1 MLVNVQE
8 SGGSLDDRIERVQ
21 TAWQALRGE
30 SPEVWS
36 YVCDVFPE
44 AAFVKYGDYANPKYW
59 RVPYTLEDSAVTF
72 APREQW
78 ASYTLD
84 YVPVTAATETSPT
97 AATETVQTTPVQL
110 ATPDTSPVE
119 AATPAPTPEP
129 SPSVEVVGVE
139 NAAEITTVEESFTGF
154 LEAVGKK
161 TEAVII
167 VQGESAN
174 GRLYTEAALHS
185 GIPIFTGRPVFA
197 DHPTSVE
204 ETQRPERSVRD
215 VVGRLGQAYV
225 GQDKHGEPAL
235 RAPLIISES
244 ETGLRTKIKE
254 GILGD
259 LSIRA
264 QGSGRRNGDGMFVV
278 ERFLAHPHTS
288 VDLVTVGAAGGY
300 VDLAESLRETET
312 NEATADGN
320 TAPSPDPVAAVSVET
335 TSRVIPVQEAE
346 PSAEILLLRESQRQ
360 LLEENTR
367 LFRQAR
373 SLEGGL
379 HLQRLLRDST
389 LPTPSRQRLVEQ
401 AKSLIEAYSTH
412 GSPQSPEQL
421 QTALAGLVE
430 AEKAYLA
437 QVLPHGVVTGLH
449 APFGEEKTVENLLT
463 EAFKGLVPDALLG
476 VAVRG
481 RHAV

>member
-1 MLVNVQE
+1 MLVHFQE
-8 SGGSLDDRIERVQ
+8 SGGSLDDLIERVR
-21 TAWQALRGE
+21 TAWQTLRGE

-36 YVCDVFPE
+36 YVCDIFPE

-59 RVPYTLEDSAVTF
+59 RVPYTLDEGGVTF

-84 YVPVTAATETSPT
+84 YVPVTATTETTPT
-97 AATETVQTTPVQL
+97 EATETVRATPVQL
-110 ATPDTSPVE
+110 PTLDTAPVE
-119 AATPAPTPEP
+119 AATIAPNPNP
-129 SPSVEVVGVE
+129 IPPVEAVAVE

-174 GRLYTEAALHS
+174 GRHYTEAALHS
-185 GIPIFTGRPVFA
+185 GIPIFSGRPVFA

-225 GQDKHGEPAL
+225 GQDKHAQPAL

-259 LSIRA
+259 LSIHA
-264 QGSGRRNGDGMFVV
+264 QGSGRRNGDGVFVV

-300 VDLAESLRETET
+300 VDLAESLREPEPERTEMLLPAL
-312 NEATADGN
+312 NETEVNHAA
-320 TAPSPDPVAAVSVET
+320 PVAELA
-335 TSRVIPVQEAE
+335 PVQEAE
-346 PSAEILLLRESQRQ
+346 PSAEILRLRESQRQ

-389 LPTPSRQRLVEQ
+389 LPTPSRQRILGQ
-401 AKSLIEAYSTH
+401 AKSLIEVYSTH
-412 GSPQSPEQL
+412 GSPQTPEQL
-421 QTALAGLVE
+421 QTALTRLVE

-449 APFGEEKTVENLLT
+449 APLAEEKTVENLLT
-463 EAFKGLVPDALLG
+463 EAFQGLVPDALLA

>member
-1 MLVNVQE
+1 MLVNFQE
-8 SGGSLDDRIERVQ
+8 SGGSLDDVIERVR
-21 TAWQALRGE
+21 TAWQTPRGE

-36 YVCDVFPE
+36 YVCDVFPDH
-44 AAFVKYGDYANPKYW
+44 AYVKYGDYANPKYW
-59 RVPYTLEDSAVTF
+59 RVPYTRDENGVTF

-84 YVPVTAATETSPT
+84 YVPVTMASETSPT
-97 AATETVQTTPVQL
+97 ETTETVRTSSIQRPI
-110 ATPDTSPVE
+110 PDTPPVE
-119 AATPAPTPEP
+119 AATVAP
-129 SPSVEVVGVE
+129 SPNPIAPVEAVGVE
-139 NAAEITTVEESFTGF
+139 NTAEITTVEESFTGF

-174 GRLYTEAALHS
+174 GRHYTEAALHS

-225 GQDKHGEPAL
+225 GQDKHAQPAL

-259 LSIRA
+259 LSIHA
-264 QGSGRRNGDGMFVV
+264 QGSGRRNGDGVFVV
-278 ERFLAHPHTS
+278 ERFLNHPHTS

-300 VDLAESLRETET
+300 VDLAESLCETDTSEPT
-312 NEATADGN
+312 PEAAVTPA
-320 TAPSPDPVAAVSVET
+320 PDPVETPPVAAT
-335 TSRVIPVQEAE
+335 TPITEAE

-389 LPTPSRQRLVEQ
+389 LPNPSRQRVLEQ

-412 GSPQSPEQL
+412 GSPQTPEQL
-421 QTALAGLVE
+421 QTALAKLVE

-449 APFGEEKTVENLLT
+449 APVAEEKTVENLLT
-463 EAFKGLVPDALLG
+463 EAFQGLVPDALLS

>member
-1 MLVNVQE
+1 MLVNLQE
-8 SGGSLDDRIERVQ
+8 SGGSLDDLIERVR
-21 TAWQALRGE
+21 TAWQTLRGE

-36 YVCDVFPE
+36 YVCDVFPDH
-44 AAFVKYGDYANPKYW
+44 AYVKYGDYANPKYW
-59 RVPYTLEDSAVTF
+59 RVPYTLDESGVTF

-84 YVPVTAATETSPT
+84 YVPVTAEIPAVETTEATHAVDSPATPPSETI
-97 AATETVQTTPVQL
+97 V
-110 ATPDTSPVE
+110 ATPD
-119 AATPAPTPEP
+119 PTPET
-129 SPSVEVVGVE
+129 V
-139 NAAEITTVEESFTGF
+139 TVEESFTGF
-154 LEAVGKK
+154 LESVGKK

-174 GRLYTEAALHS
+174 GRHYTEAALHS
-185 GIPIFTGRPVFA
+185 GIPIFSGRPVFA

-225 GQDKHGEPAL
+225 GQDKHAQPAL

-259 LSIRA
+259 LSIHA
-264 QGSGRRNGDGMFVV
+264 QGSGRRNGDGVFVV

-312 NEATADGN
+312 NEATAEGN
-320 TAPSPDPVAAVSVET
+320 TAPLPDPVFAVSVET
-335 TSRVIPVQEAE
+335 TTPVQEAE
-346 PSAEILLLRESQRQ
+346 PSAEILRLRESQHQ

-389 LPTPSRQRLVEQ
+389 LPTPSRQRILEQ

-412 GSPQSPEQL
+412 GSPQTPEQL
-421 QTALAGLVE
+421 QTALARLVE

-449 APFGEEKTVENLLT
+449 APVAEEKTVENLLT
-463 EAFKGLVPDALLG
+463 EAFQGLVPDALLS

-481 RHAV
+481 RQAI

>member
-1 MLVNVQE
+1 MLVHFQE
-8 SGGSLDDRIERVQ
+8 SGGSLDDVIERVR
-21 TAWQALRGE
+21 TAWQTLRGE

-36 YVCDVFPE
+36 YVCDVFPDH
-44 AAFVKYGDYANPKYW
+44 AYVKYGDYANPKYW
-59 RVPYTLEDSAVTF
+59 RVPYTRDESGVTF

-84 YVPVTAATETSPT
+84 YVPVTAVETPPVETTQAVGEADRPTEATP
-97 AATETVQTTPVQL
+97 TPVT
-110 ATPDTSPVE
+110 APVTPD
-119 AATPAPTPEP
+119 PTPET
-129 SPSVEVVGVE
+129 V
-139 NAAEITTVEESFTGF
+139 TVEESFTGF

-174 GRLYTEAALHS
+174 GRHYTEAALHS

-197 DHPTSVE
+197 DHPTAVE

-225 GQDKHGEPAL
+225 GQDKHHQPAL

-259 LSIRA
+259 LSIHA
-264 QGSGRRNGDGMFVV
+264 QGSGRRNGEGVFVV
-278 ERFLAHPHTS
+278 ETFLNHPHTS

-300 VDLAESLRETET
+300 VDLAESLREAEPELTP
-312 NEATADGN
+312 AT
-320 TAPSPDPVAAVSVET
+320 PSVPTDTVET
-335 TSRVIPVQEAE
+335 TSAAETVQEAE

-360 LLEENTR
+360 LLEENTH

-389 LPTPSRQRLVEQ
+389 LPNPSRQRLLEQ

-412 GSPQSPEQL
+412 GSPQTPEQL
-421 QTALAGLVE
+421 QTALAKLVE

-449 APFGEEKTVENLLT
+449 APVAEEKTVENLLT
-463 EAFKGLVPDALLG
+463 EAFQGLVPDALLS